1 MVFEGK
7 VEMSYPTYYI
17 SSSIVAVDTR
27 TESKIIMLP
36 PALET
41 LEIKPLVI
49 LDRTGNA
56 SVNNIY
62 LSTQIDNLM
71 DNRLSTI
78 VMSIDFQSLQIIPY
92 STTRYAITTN
102 YTQGLSP
109 FLYAIQIVT
118 QFFDIPTA
126 ESWVTVAV
134 SPDGTYLLAVAS
146 GGSNDGFYT
155 SINNGISFSRYY
167 ERQDSFIAS
176 AMGST
181 YWFVLTSGILYR
193 STDQGVRW
201 DFFSLP
207 RQDILAIACNKIGD
221 YVIVVSSGF
230 LYYSFDAGAT
240 FERVNT
246 LNTGE
251 ASITNCAIGDAP
263 SISQDDI
270 VVYITTQ
277 DSGSSDGYIYV
288 TNNLTEGNPFYP
300 YGPSKNWRC
309 VSCNLAGDIAY
320 ALTDFY
326 ELYKST
332 DTGQTWT
339 LLTTP
344 PANFLNIQIPCSS
357 DGLVFFGFEL
367 TGSGLQ
373 RYLTQDGGTTFS
385 PVGDLL
391 PGNLA
396 QYGLS
401 SDGRTSLF
409 ADPSVQLSVGRTI
422 VR

>member
-1 MVFEGK
+1 
-7 VEMSYPTYYI
+7 
-17 SSSIVAVDTR
+17 
-27 TESKIIMLP
+27 
-36 PALET
+36 
-41 LEIKPLVI
+41 
-49 LDRTGNA
+49 
-56 SVNNIY
+56 
-62 LSTQIDNLM
+62 
-71 DNRLSTI
+71 
-78 VMSIDFQSLQIIPY
+78 
-92 STTRYAITTN
+92 
-102 YTQGLSP
+102 
-109 FLYAIQIVT
+109 
-118 QFFDIPTA
+118 
-126 ESWVTVAV
+126 
-134 SPDGTYLLAVAS
+134 
-146 GGSNDGFYT
+146 
-155 SINNGISFSRYY
+155 
-167 ERQDSFIAS
+167 
-176 AMGST
+176 MGST
-181 YWFVLTSGILYR
+181 YWFVITSGILYR
-193 STDQGVRW
+193 SNDQGVSW
-201 DFFSLP
+201 NYVSLP
-207 RQDILAIACNKIGD
+207 ISGAIAIACNKIGD
-221 YVIVVSSGF
+221 YVIVVSSEF
-230 LYYSFDAGAT
+230 LYYSSDAGAT

-300 YGPSKNWRC
+300 YGPSKTWRC

-357 DGLVFFGFEL
+357 DGQVFFGFEL

-422 VR
+422 IR